1 MLVVLCYLAP
11 HARRGVY
18 LASRIRIYHL
28 RSDMRHLASRLGLVR
43 FPLCEVFF
51 EIGGVGLG
59 FFAQH
64 HRFLT
69 KNNCFSRL
77 ALSSKY
83 SGLQGQTLISLS
95 DLD

>member
-1 MLVVLCYLAP
+1 MSDVRCYLASDI
-11 HARRGVY
+11 RLRIY
-18 LASRIRIYHL
+18 LASSIRIYDL
-28 RSDMRHLASRLGLVR
+28 TSDIRHLASRLGLLR
-43 FPLCEVFF
+43 FPLCDVFF
-51 EIGGVGLG
+51 EIRGVGLG